1 MTAYLLKLNELR
13 GATQKTQTEIWKR
26 TETLNATMKQYW
38 SKYEP
43 ILDLGKEDSQEVALE
58 NLKSIPESER
68 EKFLKSS
75 IKLFEGEN
83 KIKET
88 YKSKIKDLSDRIEEI
103 GSELKKEALINLHS
117 NKPLFDKQYQLI
129 KSLHSFTI
137 KRKAIEVSE
146 DYSSGLK
153 DTLRLTQEIL
163 IECYD
168 FEHLIL
174 VELKK
179 L

>member
-1 MTAYLLKLNELR
+1 MLKLNELR

-26 TETLNATMKQYW
+26 TEILNATLKQYR

-58 NLKSIPESER
+58 NFKAMTESER

-75 IKLFEGEN
+75 INLFEGEN
-83 KIKET
+83 QVEKT

-103 GSELKKEALINLHS
+103 GYDLKKEALINLHS
-117 NKPLFDKQYQLI
+117 NRPLFDKQHQLI
-129 KSLHSFTI
+129 KSLDSFTI
-137 KRKAIEVSE
+137 KRNSIEVRE
-146 DYSSGLK
+146 DYSDGLK
-153 DTLRLTQEIL
+153 DTLKLTQEIL